1 MAKNIEILETD
12 SVKKIYFRYLIPSLV
27 GMLLMSLNIVIDG
40 IFVGHKL
47 GGVALAGINIA
58 VPVFTIFT
66 AISIWIGIGAAT
78 QFSFAIGEKNV
89 ARAQTIFTNAILAVI
104 SITLVI
110 AILAF
115 IFKVPLAYFLGAND
129 ETIGYVLEYMNIL
142 LIFGFALTLENIL
155 SIFVRN
161 DGDPNLSMV
170 ALIVTAISNV
180 ILNYLFLFVFEWGVT
195 GSALATMIAII
206 IGVLILITHFFK
218 KSSRLKFVKVD
229 WNKAFFKKTL
239 GIGLPSFLA
248 EVGVSVFT
256 LGYNISIAA
265 IAGTAGVA
273 AFSVL
278 NYTHSVILMLFLGM
292 GSAIQP
298 LISYYRGARAREKE
312 LETLKIAIVVA
323 FSTGVA
329 FLLVGL
335 FGSNLLVSMFGN
347 FSAEIRELA
356 SNGIK
361 LFYSAY
367 LFMGFNFVMMT
378 YFQTSDKVK
387 MATWITISREIIF
400 MVIFLLILPPIIG
413 IPGVWL
419 AIPISE
425 MIVAVSIVFYMKKKH
440 ILFK

>member
-12 SVKKIYFRYLIPSLV
+12 SVKKIYFRYLVPSLV

-89 ARAQTIFTNAILAVI
+89 AKAQTIFTNAILAVVSLTI
-104 SITLVI
+104 II
-110 AILAF
+110 GIIAF
-115 IFKVPLAYFLGAND
+115 IFKEPLAYFLGAND
-129 ETIGYVLEYMNIL
+129 DTIGYVLEYMNIL

-161 DGDPNLSMV
+161 DGDPNLSMI

-195 GSALATMIAII
+195 GSALATMLAII
-206 IGVLILITHFFK
+206 IGVFILITHFFK

-239 GIGLPSFLA
+239 SIGLPSFLA

-298 LISYYRGARAREKE
+298 LISYYRGAKARQKE
-312 LETLKIAIVVA
+312 LETLKIAIIVA
-323 FSTGVA
+323 FSTGVG
-329 FLLVGL
+329 FLLVGF

-347 FSAEIRELA
+347 FSPEIRELA

-361 LFYSAY
+361 LFYTAY

-400 MVIFLLILPPIIG
+400 MVIFLLVLPPIIG

-425 MIVAVSIVFYMKKKH
+425 MIVAASIVVYMKKKH

>member
-12 SVKKIYFRYLIPSLV
+12 SVKKIYFRYLVPSLV

-89 ARAQTIFTNAILAVI
+89 AKAQTIFTNAILAVVSLTI
-104 SITLVI
+104 II
-110 AILAF
+110 GIIAF
-115 IFKVPLAYFLGAND
+115 IFKEPLAYFLGAND
-129 ETIGYVLEYMNIL
+129 DTIGYVLEYMNIL

-161 DGDPNLSMV
+161 DGDPNLSMI
-170 ALIVTAISNV
+170 ALIVTAFSNV

-195 GSALATMIAII
+195 GSALATMLAII
-206 IGVLILITHFFK
+206 IGVVILITHFFK

-239 GIGLPSFLA
+239 SIGLPSFLA

-298 LISYYRGARAREKE
+298 LISYYRGAKARQKE
-312 LETLKIAIVVA
+312 LETLKIAIIVA
-323 FSTGVA
+323 FSTGVG
-329 FLLVGL
+329 FLLVGF

-347 FSAEIRELA
+347 FSSEIRELA

-400 MVIFLLILPPIIG
+400 MVIFLLVLPPIIG

-425 MIVAVSIVFYMKKKH
+425 MIVAASIVFYMKKKH

>member
-12 SVKKIYFRYLIPSLV
+12 SVKKIYFRYLVPSLV

-40 IFVGHKL
+40 VFVGHKL

-89 ARAQTIFTNAILAVI
+89 AKAQTIFTNAILAVVSLTI
-104 SITLVI
+104 II
-110 AILAF
+110 GIIAF
-115 IFKVPLAYFLGAND
+115 IFKEPLAYFLGAND
-129 ETIGYVLEYMNIL
+129 DTIGYVLEYMNIL

-161 DGDPNLSMV
+161 DGDPNLSMI

-195 GSALATMIAII
+195 GSALATMLAII
-206 IGVLILITHFFK
+206 IGVFILITHFFK

-239 GIGLPSFLA
+239 SIGLPSFLA

-298 LISYYRGARAREKE
+298 LISYYRGAKARQKE
-312 LETLKIAIVVA
+312 LETLKIAIIVA
-323 FSTGVA
+323 FSTGVG
-329 FLLVGL
+329 FLLVGF

-347 FSAEIRELA
+347 FSPEIRELA

-361 LFYSAY
+361 LFYTAY

-400 MVIFLLILPPIIG
+400 MVIFLLVLPPIIG

-425 MIVAVSIVFYMKKKH
+425 MIVAASIVVYMKKKH

>member
-89 ARAQTIFTNAILAVI
+89 AKAQTIFTNAILAVI
-104 SITLVI
+104 SITIIIGVI
-110 AILAF
+110 AF

-142 LIFGFALTLENIL
+142 LVFGFALTLENIL

-161 DGDPNLSMV
+161 DGDPNLSMI

-180 ILNYLFLFVFEWGVT
+180 ILNYLFLFVFEWSVT

-206 IGVLILITHFFK
+206 IGVCILITHFFK
-218 KSSRLKFVKVD
+218 KTSRLKFVKLD

-239 GIGLPSFLA
+239 AIGLPSFLA

-298 LISYYRGARAREKE
+298 LISYYRGAKARQKE
-312 LETLKIAIVVA
+312 LETLKIAIIVA
-323 FSTGVA
+323 FSTGVG
-329 FLLVGL
+329 FLLVGF

-347 FSAEIRELA
+347 FSPEIRDLA

-361 LFYSAY
+361 LFYTAY

-425 MIVAVSIVFYMKKKH
+425 MIVAGSIIFYMKKKH

>member
-1 MAKNIEILETD
+1 MAKNMEILETD

-89 ARAQTIFTNAILAVI
+89 AKAQTIFTNAILAVV
-104 SITLVI
+104 SITVI
-110 AILAF
+110 IGIIAF

-129 ETIGYVLEYMNIL
+129 DTIGYVLEYMNIL
-142 LIFGFALTLENIL
+142 LVFGFALTLENIL

-161 DGDPNLSMV
+161 DGDPNLSMI

-206 IGVLILITHFFK
+206 IGVLILTTHFFK

-239 GIGLPSFLA
+239 AIGLPSFLA

-298 LISYYRGARAREKE
+298 LISYYRGAKARQKE

-323 FSTGVA
+323 FSTGVG
-329 FLLVGL
+329 FLLVGF

-347 FSAEIRELA
+347 FSGEIGRA
-356 SNGIK
+356 H
-361 LFYSAY
+361 
-367 LFMGFNFVMMT
+367 V
-378 YFQTSDKVK
+378 
-387 MATWITISREIIF
+387 
-400 MVIFLLILPPIIG
+400 
-413 IPGVWL
+413 
-419 AIPISE
+419 
-425 MIVAVSIVFYMKKKH
+425 
-440 ILFK
+440 

>member
-1 MAKNIEILETD
+1 M
-12 SVKKIYFRYLIPSLV
+12 
-27 GMLLMSLNIVIDG
+27 
-40 IFVGHKL
+40 
-47 GGVALAGINIA
+47 
-58 VPVFTIFT
+58 
-66 AISIWIGIGAAT
+66 
-78 QFSFAIGEKNV
+78 
-89 ARAQTIFTNAILAVI
+89 
-104 SITLVI
+104 
-110 AILAF
+110 
-115 IFKVPLAYFLGAND
+115 
-129 ETIGYVLEYMNIL
+129 
-142 LIFGFALTLENIL
+142 
-155 SIFVRN
+155 
-161 DGDPNLSMV
+161 
-170 ALIVTAISNV
+170 
-180 ILNYLFLFVFEWGVT
+180 
-195 GSALATMIAII
+195 
-206 IGVLILITHFFK
+206 
-218 KSSRLKFVKVD
+218 
-229 WNKAFFKKTL
+229 
-239 GIGLPSFLA
+239 A

-298 LISYYRGARAREKE
+298 LISYYRGAKARQKE

-323 FSTGVA
+323 FSTGVG
-329 FLLVGL
+329 FLLVGF

-347 FSAEIRELA
+347 FSVEIRELA

-361 LFYSAY
+361 LFYTAY

-400 MVIFLLILPPIIG
+400 MVIFLLVLPPIIG

-425 MIVAVSIVFYMKKKH
+425 MIVARSIIFYMKKKH

>member
-12 SVKKIYFRYLIPSLV
+12 SVKKIYFRYLVPSLV

-89 ARAQTIFTNAILAVI
+89 AKAQTIFTNAILAVVLLTI
-104 SITLVI
+104 II
-110 AILAF
+110 GIIAF
-115 IFKVPLAYFLGAND
+115 IFKEPLAYFLGAND
-129 ETIGYVLEYMNIL
+129 DTIGYVLEYMNIL

-161 DGDPNLSMV
+161 DGDPNLSMI

-195 GSALATMIAII
+195 GSALATMLAII
-206 IGVLILITHFFK
+206 IGVFILITHFFK

-239 GIGLPSFLA
+239 SIGLPSFLA

-298 LISYYRGARAREKE
+298 LISYYRGAKARQKE
-312 LETLKIAIVVA
+312 LETLKIAIIVA
-323 FSTGVA
+323 FSTGVG

-335 FGSNLLVSMFGN
+335 LGSNLLVSMFGN
-347 FSAEIRELA
+347 FSPEIRELA

-361 LFYSAY
+361 LFYTAY

-400 MVIFLLILPPIIG
+400 MVIFLLVLPPIIG

-425 MIVAVSIVFYMKKKH
+425 MIVAASIVFYMKKKH

>member
-89 ARAQTIFTNAILAVI
+89 AKAQTIFTNAILAVI
-104 SITLVI
+104 SITIIIGVI
-110 AILAF
+110 AF

-142 LIFGFALTLENIL
+142 LVFGFALTLENIL

-161 DGDPNLSMV
+161 DGDPNLSMI

-180 ILNYLFLFVFEWGVT
+180 ILNYLFLFIFEWGVT

-206 IGVLILITHFFK
+206 IGVCILITHFFK
-218 KSSRLKFVKVD
+218 KTSRLKFVKLD

-239 GIGLPSFLA
+239 AIGFPSFLA

-298 LISYYRGARAREKE
+298 LISYYRGAKARQKE
-312 LETLKIAIVVA
+312 LETLKIAIIVA
-323 FSTGVA
+323 FSTGVG
-329 FLLVGL
+329 FLLVGF

-347 FSAEIRELA
+347 FSPEIRDLA

-361 LFYSAY
+361 LFYTAY

-425 MIVAVSIVFYMKKKH
+425 MIVAGSIIFYMKKKH

>member
-12 SVKKIYFRYLIPSLV
+12 SVKKIYFRYLVPSLV

-89 ARAQTIFTNAILAVI
+89 AKAQTIFTNAILAVVSLTI
-104 SITLVI
+104 II
-110 AILAF
+110 GIIAF
-115 IFKVPLAYFLGAND
+115 IFKEPLAYFLGAND
-129 ETIGYVLEYMNIL
+129 DTIGYVLEYMNIL

-161 DGDPNLSMV
+161 DGDPNLSMI

-195 GSALATMIAII
+195 GSALATMLAII
-206 IGVLILITHFFK
+206 IGVFILITHFFK

-239 GIGLPSFLA
+239 SIGLPSFLA

-298 LISYYRGARAREKE
+298 LISYYRGAKARQKE
-312 LETLKIAIVVA
+312 LETLKIAIIVA
-323 FSTGVA
+323 FSTGVG

-335 FGSNLLVSMFGN
+335 LGSNLLVSMFGN
-347 FSAEIRELA
+347 FSPEIRELA

-361 LFYSAY
+361 LFYTAY

-400 MVIFLLILPPIIG
+400 MVIFLLVLPPIIG

-425 MIVAVSIVFYMKKKH
+425 MIVAASIVFYMKKKH

>member
-1 MAKNIEILETD
+1 MAKNMEILETD

-89 ARAQTIFTNAILAVI
+89 AKAQTIFTNAILAVV
-104 SITLVI
+104 SITVI
-110 AILAF
+110 IGIIAF

-129 ETIGYVLEYMNIL
+129 DTIGYVLEYMNIL
-142 LIFGFALTLENIL
+142 LVFGFALTLENIL

-161 DGDPNLSMV
+161 DGDPNLSMI

-229 WNKAFFKKTL
+229 WNKTFFKKTL
-239 GIGLPSFLA
+239 AIGLPSFLA

-298 LISYYRGARAREKE
+298 LISYYRGAKARQKE
-312 LETLKIAIVVA
+312 IETLKIAIMVA
-323 FSTGVA
+323 FSTGVG

-347 FSAEIRELA
+347 FSPEIRDLA

-361 LFYSAY
+361 LFYTAY

-400 MVIFLLILPPIIG
+400 MVIFLLVLPPIIG

-425 MIVAVSIVFYMKKKH
+425 MIVAASIVFYMKKKH

>member
-1 MAKNIEILETD
+1 MAKNMEILETD

-89 ARAQTIFTNAILAVI
+89 AKAQTIFTNAILAVV
-104 SITLVI
+104 SITVI
-110 AILAF
+110 IGIIAF

-129 ETIGYVLEYMNIL
+129 DTIGYVLEYMNIL
-142 LIFGFALTLENIL
+142 LVFGFALTLENIL

-161 DGDPNLSMV
+161 DGDPNLSMIG
-170 ALIVTAISNV
+170 LIVTAISNV

-229 WNKAFFKKTL
+229 WNKSFFKKTL
-239 GIGLPSFLA
+239 AIGLPSFLA

-298 LISYYRGARAREKE
+298 LISYYRGAKARQKE
-312 LETLKIAIVVA
+312 IETLKIAIMVA
-323 FSTGVA
+323 FSTGVG

-347 FSAEIRELA
+347 FSPEIKDLA

-361 LFYSAY
+361 LFYTAY

-400 MVIFLLILPPIIG
+400 MVIFLLVLPPIIG

-425 MIVAVSIVFYMKKKH
+425 MIVAASIIFYMKKKH

>member
-12 SVKKIYFRYLIPSLV
+12 SVKKIYFKYLIPSLV

-47 GGVALAGINIA
+47 GGTALAGINIA

-89 ARAQTIFTNAILAVI
+89 KKAQTIFTNAILAVV
-104 SITLVI
+104 SITIVI
-110 AILAF
+110 AIIAF

-129 ETIGYVLEYMNIL
+129 DTIGYVLEYMNIL
-142 LIFGFALTLENIL
+142 LVFGFALTLENIL

-161 DGDPNLSMV
+161 DGDPNLSMI
-170 ALIVTAISNV
+170 ALVVTAICNV
-180 ILNYLFLFVFEWGVT
+180 ILNYIFLFIFEWGVT

-206 IGVLILITHFFK
+206 IGVLILTTHFFK
-218 KSSRLKFVKVD
+218 KSSRLKFVRLNL
-229 WNKAFFKKTL
+229 NKAFFKKTFS
-239 GIGLPSFLA
+239 IGLPSFLA

-256 LGYNISIAA
+256 FGYNISLAA

-298 LISYYRGARAREKE
+298 LISYYRGAKAREKE
-312 LETLKIAIVVA
+312 LETLKIAILVA
-323 FSTGVA
+323 FCTGVG

-335 FGSNLLVSMFGN
+335 FASNLLVSMFGN
-347 FSAEIRELA
+347 FTPEIKDLA
-356 SNGIK
+356 SSGIK
-361 LFYSAY
+361 LFYTAY

-400 MVIFLLILPPIIG
+400 MVIFLLILPSIIG
-413 IPGVWL
+413 ITGVWL

-425 MIVAVSIVFYMKKKH
+425 MIVAASIVVYMKKKH

>member
-12 SVKKIYFRYLIPSLV
+12 SVKKIYFRYLVPSLV

-89 ARAQTIFTNAILAVI
+89 AKAQTIFTNAILAVVSLTI
-104 SITLVI
+104 II
-110 AILAF
+110 GIIAF
-115 IFKVPLAYFLGAND
+115 IFKEPLAYFLGAND
-129 ETIGYVLEYMNIL
+129 DTIGYVLEYMNIL

-161 DGDPNLSMV
+161 DGDPNLSMI

-195 GSALATMIAII
+195 GSALATMLAII
-206 IGVLILITHFFK
+206 IGVFILITHFFK

-239 GIGLPSFLA
+239 SIGLPSFLA

-298 LISYYRGARAREKE
+298 LISYYRGAKARQKE
-312 LETLKIAIVVA
+312 LETLKIAIIVA
-323 FSTGVA
+323 FSTGVG
-329 FLLVGL
+329 FLLVGF

-347 FSAEIRELA
+347 FSPEIRELA

-361 LFYSAY
+361 LFYTAY

-378 YFQTSDKVK
+378 YFQTSDKIK

-400 MVIFLLILPPIIG
+400 MVIFLLVLPPIIG

-425 MIVAVSIVFYMKKKH
+425 MIVAASIVVYMKKKH

>member
-1 MAKNIEILETD
+1 MAKNMEILETD

-89 ARAQTIFTNAILAVI
+89 AKAQTIFTNALVAVI
-104 SITLVI
+104 SITVI
-110 AILAF
+110 IGIIAF
-115 IFKVPLAYFLGAND
+115 IFKVPLAYFLGANED
-129 ETIGYVLEYMNIL
+129 TIGYVLEYMNIL

-161 DGDPNLSMV
+161 DGDPNLSMI

-206 IGVLILITHFFK
+206 IGVFILITHFFK
-218 KSSRLKFVKVD
+218 KSSRLKFVKLD
-229 WNKAFFKKTL
+229 WNKTFFKKTL
-239 GIGLPSFLA
+239 AIGLPSFLA

-298 LISYYRGARAREKE
+298 LISYYRGAKARQKE
-312 LETLKIAIVVA
+312 IETLKIAIMVA
-323 FSTGVA
+323 FSTGVG
-329 FLLVGL
+329 FLLVGF
-335 FGSNLLVSMFGN
+335 FGSNFLVSLFGN
-347 FSAEIRELA
+347 FSPEIKDLA

-361 LFYSAY
+361 LFYTAY

-400 MVIFLLILPPIIG
+400 MVIFLLVLPPIIG

-425 MIVAVSIVFYMKKKH
+425 MLVAASIVFYMKKKH

>member
-89 ARAQTIFTNAILAVI
+89 PKAQSIFTNAILAVV
-104 SITLVI
+104 SITVVI

-161 DGDPNLSMV
+161 DGDPNLSMI

-206 IGVLILITHFFK
+206 IGVLILTTHFFK
-218 KSSRLKFVKVD
+218 KSSRLKFVKVN

-256 LGYNISIAA
+256 FGYNISIAA

-298 LISYYRGARAREKE
+298 LISYYRGAKAREKE
-312 LETLKIAIVVA
+312 IETLKIAIVVA
-323 FSTGVA
+323 FGTGVA

-400 MVIFLLILPPIIG
+400 MVIFLLILPPMIG

>member
-12 SVKKIYFRYLIPSLV
+12 SVKKIYFKYLIPSLV

-47 GGVALAGINIA
+47 GGTALAGINIA

-89 ARAQTIFTNAILAVI
+89 KRAQTIFTNAILAVV
-104 SITLVI
+104 SITIVI
-110 AILAF
+110 AIIAF

-129 ETIGYVLEYMNIL
+129 DTIGYVLEYMNIL
-142 LIFGFALTLENIL
+142 LVFGFALTLENIL

-161 DGDPNLSMV
+161 DGDPNLSMI
-170 ALIVTAISNV
+170 ALVVTAICNV
-180 ILNYLFLFVFEWGVT
+180 ILNYIFLFIFEWGVT

-206 IGVLILITHFFK
+206 IGVLILTTHFFK
-218 KSSRLKFVKVD
+218 KSSRLKFVRLN
-229 WNKAFFKKTL
+229 WNKAFFKKTFS
-239 GIGLPSFLA
+239 IGLPSFLA

-256 LGYNISIAA
+256 FGYNISLAA

-298 LISYYRGARAREKE
+298 LISYYRGAKAREKE
-312 LETLKIAIVVA
+312 LETLKIAILVA
-323 FSTGVA
+323 FCTGVG

-335 FGSNLLVSMFGN
+335 FASNLLVSMFGN
-347 FSAEIRELA
+347 FTPEIKDLA
-356 SNGIK
+356 SSGIK
-361 LFYSAY
+361 LFYTAY

-400 MVIFLLILPPIIG
+400 MVIFLLILPSIIG
-413 IPGVWL
+413 ITGVWL

-425 MIVAVSIVFYMKKKH
+425 MIVAASIVVYMKKKH

>member
-1 MAKNIEILETD
+1 MAKNMEILETD

-89 ARAQTIFTNAILAVI
+89 AKAQTIFTNAILAVV
-104 SITLVI
+104 SITVI
-110 AILAF
+110 IGIIAF

-129 ETIGYVLEYMNIL
+129 DTIGYVLEYMNIL
-142 LIFGFALTLENIL
+142 LVFGFALTLENIL

-161 DGDPNLSMV
+161 DGDPNLSMI

-229 WNKAFFKKTL
+229 WNKPFFKKTL
-239 GIGLPSFLA
+239 AIGLPSFLA

-298 LISYYRGARAREKE
+298 LISYYRGAKARQKE
-312 LETLKIAIVVA
+312 IETLKIAIMVA
-323 FSTGVA
+323 FSTGVG

-347 FSAEIRELA
+347 FSPEIRDLA

-361 LFYSAY
+361 LFNTAY

-400 MVIFLLILPPIIG
+400 MVIFLLVLPPIIG

-425 MIVAVSIVFYMKKKH
+425 MIVAASIVFYMKKKH

>member
-1 MAKNIEILETD
+1 MAKNMEILETD

-89 ARAQTIFTNAILAVI
+89 AKAQTIFTNAILAVV
-104 SITLVI
+104 SITVI
-110 AILAF
+110 IGIIAF

-129 ETIGYVLEYMNIL
+129 DTIGYVLEYMNIL
-142 LIFGFALTLENIL
+142 LVFGFALTLENIL

-161 DGDPNLSMV
+161 DGDPNLSMI

-206 IGVLILITHFFK
+206 IGVLILTTHFFK

-229 WNKAFFKKTL
+229 WNKAFFKKIL
-239 GIGLPSFLA
+239 AIGLPSFLA

-298 LISYYRGARAREKE
+298 LISYYRGAKARQKE

-323 FSTGVA
+323 FSTGVG
-329 FLLVGL
+329 FLLIGF

-347 FSAEIRELA
+347 FSVEIRELA

-361 LFYSAY
+361 LFYTAY

-400 MVIFLLILPPIIG
+400 MVIFLLVLPPIIG

-425 MIVAVSIVFYMKKKH
+425 MIVAASIVFYMKKKH